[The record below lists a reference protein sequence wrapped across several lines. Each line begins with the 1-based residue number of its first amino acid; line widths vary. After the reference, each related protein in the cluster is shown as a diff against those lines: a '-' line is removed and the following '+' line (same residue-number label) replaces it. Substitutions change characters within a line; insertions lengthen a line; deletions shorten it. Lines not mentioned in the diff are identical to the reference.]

1 MLRRGP
7 AYIGAFLLKDE
18 TTDTDI
24 ITDIDQIYPTGV
36 FAQVTQCFESI
47 HNGNRAF
54 QLVLNPIRRIQANS
68 LVMPSLK
75 NEPITA
81 SPESLGYTSENAFL
95 RDYYIS
101 LV

>member
-1 MLRRGP
+1 MAIHEMLRCGP

-24 ITDIDQIYPTGV
+24 ITDIDQIYTVGV

-54 QLVLNPIRRIQANS
+54 QLVLNPIRRIRAES
-68 LVMPSLK
+68 FVMSGLR
-75 NEPITA
+75 NEPITE
-81 SPESLGYTSENAFL
+81 STESLGYEPDNAF
-95 RDYYIS
+95 
-101 LV
+101 